1 MLQSLLF
8 LLFLLLLILLST
20 IPNSYSLISNSNSN
34 SKSNGKI
41 FVQGGDEFN
50 TLCKSFDKRFIDECG
65 GSKNA
70 RIGNQY

>member
-1 MLQSLLF
+1 MLQSF
-8 LLFLLLLILLST
+8 FFFFFFLLLFLST
-20 IPNSYSLISNSNSN
+20 IPNSYSLISNGN
-34 SKSNGKI
+34 SNGKI